1 MQEFWHPELRRVLT
15 DIDAQLAKINE
26 KLGVLMSEDAAVAAA
41 AQDLQADAAA
51 LTTAVTALQALITAV
66 QADTVSPATLTAL
79 QAAQAAVDAITATAG
94 ADVTA
99 DQPPAAG

>member
-15 DIDAQLAKINE
+15 DIDAQLAQINE

-51 LTTAVTALQALITAV
+51 LTTAVTALQGLV
-66 QADTVSPATLTAL
+66 TAL
-79 QAAQAAVDAITATAG
+79 QAVSQRQEAG
-94 ADVTA
+94 R
-99 DQPPAAG
+99 QSRRRPQWR